1 MRETP
6 DPGCE
11 NDNVPPTP
19 AQRARAARLA
29 AQIAELAQAGF
40 ILPGT
45 VTERMTRCGYP
56 RCRCR
61 ADPPQLHGP
70 YHQWTRKIGG
80 KTVTRILT
88 DDQLA
93 DYQPWFD
100 NQRRL
105 RALITELETL
115 SQEIADSDPRWN
127 RQAAKTNVG
136 TQRLTCG
143 QHIDHYTSGLL
154 RPKREDL
161 STGIT
166 CKARS
171 EAHWT
176 APILRSG

>member
-11 NDNVPPTP
+11 NDPVSPTP
-19 AQRARAARLA
+19 AQQARAARIA

-45 VTERMTRCGYP
+45 LTERMTRCGYP

-80 KTVTRILT
+80 KTVTRILN

-100 NQRRL
+100 HQRRL
-105 RALITELETL
+105 RALISELENL
-115 SQEIADSDPRWN
+115 SQEIADNDPRWD
-127 RQAAKTNVG
+127 R
-136 TQRLTCG
+136 
-143 QHIDHYTSGLL
+143 
-154 RPKREDL
+154 
-161 STGIT
+161 
-166 CKARS
+166 
-171 EAHWT
+171 
-176 APILRSG
+176 